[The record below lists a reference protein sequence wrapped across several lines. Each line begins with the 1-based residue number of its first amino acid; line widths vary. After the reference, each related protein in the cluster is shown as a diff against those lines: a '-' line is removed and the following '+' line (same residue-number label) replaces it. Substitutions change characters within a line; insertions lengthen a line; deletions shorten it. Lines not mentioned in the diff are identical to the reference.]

1 MAVIKKTALDSMSEA
16 EKTAKISEIERAIL
30 ELRGE
35 GRADKI
41 KPLRKA
47 IAQLK
52 TPRPKKEAK
61 GRKS

>member
-1 MAVIKKTALDSMSEA
+1 MAVIKKTELESMSDA
-16 EKTAKISEIERAIL
+16 ERQKKVGEIEKAIL

-35 GRADKI
+35 GRKDKV

-52 TPRPKKEAK
+52 TPRPGKEKK
-61 GRKS
+61 S